1 MVGTIG
7 VLALQGDFAR
17 HQEML
22 ISLGCKVQSIRYPH
36 ELSDLAGLVIPGG
49 ESTTI
54 SKQLDIAGL
63 REGIVEFA
71 QTRPVLG
78 TCAGLILMAKEHSD
92 ARVDSLELLDVVV
105 TRNSWG
111 RQIHSF
117 TSPIE
122 IHMNGHHDEFPAVFI
137 RAPRIIRVGQNVE
150 ILAEFQGEPALVRQG
165 RHIGATFHPELTTD
179 TRIHDLY
186 IKTVQ
191 A

>member
-1 MVGTIG
+1 LVETIG

-22 ISLGCKVQSIRYPH
+22 MSLGCNVRSIRYPH
-36 ELSDLAGLVIPGG
+36 ELDDLAGLVIPGG

-54 SKQLDIAGL
+54 SKQLDVAGL
-63 REGIVEFA
+63 REEIVEFA
-71 QTRPVLG
+71 RRRPVLG

-92 ARVDSLELLDVVV
+92 TRVDSLKLLDVAV

-122 IHMNGHHDEFPAVFI
+122 IHMNGHNDEFPAVFI

-179 TRIHDLY
+179 TRIHDLF
-186 IKTVQ
+186 IKTIQ